1 MHTEN
6 KTFTFVWISGP
17 IAILDPDGLK
27 REVEH
32 WRTQVEELQKKNYDL
47 EVKLAHS
54 KNEKRK
60 LQLKVKAMVK
70 AR

>member
-1 MHTEN
+1 
-6 KTFTFVWISGP
+6 
-17 IAILDPDGLK
+17 
-27 REVEH
+27 
-32 WRTQVEELQKKNYDL
+32 VEEMQKKNYDL

-60 LQLKVKAMVK
+60 LQLKLKAMVK